1 MSVKKFASIFDGLEE
16 AFGTFEIQKQ
26 SASGKSTGQA
36 RIVREPRTL
45 DNWKGHLSGK
55 GASVGII
62 PINADNKCKWGCID
76 IDQYNLDHKNLIA
89 KIRDLK
95 LPLIVCRSKS
105 GGAHVFIFCKEW
117 MPAKEL

>member
-26 SASGKSTGQA
+26 NASGKSTGQA

-62 PINADNKCKWGCID
+62 PINADNKCKWG
-76 IDQYNLDHKNLIA
+76 
-89 KIRDLK
+89 
-95 LPLIVCRSKS
+95 S
-105 GGAHVFIFCKEW
+105 
-117 MPAKEL
+117 